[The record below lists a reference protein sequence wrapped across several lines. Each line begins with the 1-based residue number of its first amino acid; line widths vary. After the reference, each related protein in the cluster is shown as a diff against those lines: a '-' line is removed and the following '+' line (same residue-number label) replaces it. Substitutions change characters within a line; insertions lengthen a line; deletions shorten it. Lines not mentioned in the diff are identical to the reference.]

1 MTTSTGNRH
10 GSAVVTLPS
19 DTEILITRK
28 FDASSALIF
37 KALTTPELVKRW
49 WGFDTSVWKVCDIDL
64 RVGGSWRYVIQ
75 DDEME
80 VGFHGIYRE
89 IDAPRRIVSTE
100 AFEGL
105 AAMGITDDPDAVA
118 SVNTVTLDE
127 VDGVTTMSTLV
138 KHATKEHR
146 DGHIESGMEGGM
158 QVSYNRLEDVVTS
171 DSV

>member
-80 VGFHGIYRE
+80 VGFHGVYRE

-105 AAMGITDDPDAVA
+105 AAMGITDDPDSVA
-118 SVNTVTLDE
+118 SVNTVTLEE

-158 QVSYNRLEDVVTS
+158 QVSFDRLEDVVTS